1 MKKIIALLLVFVML
15 LTVSAC
21 GSTKKSLD
29 IDGLYGS
36 LEQYLPEMFEPDEDT
51 LLNFLG
57 VQAAD
62 CTKYKIAICAEGL
75 RVDEV
80 WLIEAKDQVALERL
94 QTLAN
99 NRIQSKLDETVSY
112 VPDQYP
118 IVQQAQVLTDGLY
131 LALFISPEVESMA
144 AAFEAALQ

>member
-1 MKKIIALLLVFVML
+1 MQVENHKEEVPF
-15 LTVSAC
+15 SH
-21 GSTKKSLD
+21 
-29 IDGLYGS
+29 Y
-36 LEQYLPEMFEPDEDT
+36 
-51 LLNFLG
+51 
-57 VQAAD
+57 
-62 CTKYKIAICAEGL
+62 EGL
-75 RVDEV
+75 FRNLDPQ
-80 WLIEAKDQVALERL
+80 AALERL

>member
-1 MKKIIALLLVFVML
+1 
-15 LTVSAC
+15 
-21 GSTKKSLD
+21 
-29 IDGLYGS
+29 
-36 LEQYLPEMFEPDEDT
+36 MFEPDEDT

-57 VQAAD
+57 VQTAD

-80 WLIEAKDQVALERL
+80 WLIEAKDQAALERL